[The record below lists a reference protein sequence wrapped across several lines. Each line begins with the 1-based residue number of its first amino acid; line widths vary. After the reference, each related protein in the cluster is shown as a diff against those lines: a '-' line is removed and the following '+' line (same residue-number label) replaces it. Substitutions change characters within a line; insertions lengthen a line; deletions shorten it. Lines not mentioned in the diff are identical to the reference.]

1 MSVCWPL
8 QAVRVRPP
16 AKPRSSLFTR
26 RCCGA
31 VALFV
36 SEGCSSDPT
45 LLSILPGVGIQPAGL
60 NATLAA
66 LEQACS
72 M

>member
-1 MSVCWPL
+1 MRFPK
-8 QAVRVRPP
+8 P
-16 AKPRSSLFTR
+16 AKPRSSQLTH

-31 VALFV
+31 AELFL